1 MRIRVTD
8 RNLPRLHLAGT
19 LIVVVAM
26 ALALGI
32 GFLFIGLT
40 EHRRLFDRLEQ
51 SFATKKQER
60 LSSEMSA
67 AIGYL
72 DFAHS
77 LTETTLKAALRERV
91 TMALQTAQAIYDRE
105 HRHRPAA
112 EVKRLIVEA
121 LRPQR
126 FFDGGGYFFIDDMDG
141 RCVLLPIAPA
151 REGTSLWDNRDDTGH
166 YIMRGLVKAVADGKG
181 AGFSSYRWYAPD
193 SPGQMADKLA
203 YVARFEPYDW
213 IIGTGDYLHRWH
225 QMRLREGLER
235 LRAWKFGDTGRFAVL
250 GLDGTILL
258 QTQWPEHEGKHY
270 LSVGTDEMKKRR
282 GELLAL
288 GKKGGGF
295 TEYLWSRHAAGTG
308 RDTPGE
314 MGTRT
319 SLVQVYRPWNI
330 AVVASVFEQEMEPAI
345 AAERTAIIES
355 ATSRLPLVALAAGMV
370 LLLAIAASYLF
381 SRWMSRQ
388 LRAYTRR
395 IDAHA
400 KTLERQAEALH
411 LSARV
416 FETSREGILVTD
428 PETRILAAN
437 PCFCETTGYG
447 IDEVVGQ
454 LPSRFAS
461 NRHDKAFF
469 RQMWQAILSTGTWSG
484 EIWNRKRD
492 GTVFPSQLTVS
503 TVRNGNGEVL
513 HYIGT
518 FLDVS
523 ERKEAEDRI
532 RQLLEFDLL
541 TRLPNRALLND
552 RLTQAIAIAERE
564 RRRVA
569 VLVIDMDRFK
579 TVNDSLGHATGDE
592 ILQEVAAR
600 LRGLVRQSDTV
611 SRLGG
616 DEFAVVLPALDQPAN
631 ALPVIRKISEALGEP
646 YLVRGQD
653 FRITPSIGVA
663 LFPDNGADAETLV
676 KNADAAM
683 YHAKDVGRNNFQ
695 FFTADFNQWATNRLQ
710 LENGLRR
717 ALARKELVLHYQPQV
732 DLASRRIVGCE
743 VLLRWQPQ
751 GEALIPPDRFIPIAE
766 DTGLIVPIGAWVL
779 DEACRQLA
787 EWDAQGAAPI
797 RLAVN
802 VAVPQLRQPEFVGYV
817 QSTLARH
824 GLSTE
829 RLEIEVTE
837 SVLLDHDERIRH
849 TLEGL
854 VELGIMLSLDD
865 FGTGYASLSYLRNFP
880 FDVLKIDRSFVSE
893 LHRNPDDVTLIR
905 AIISIAR
912 DMSLLTIA
920 EGIESA
926 EQCAILDELGCSVG
940 QGYHFSRPVPAAQMG
955 ALIAADAALAAV

>member
-8 RNLPRLHLAGT
+8 QNLHRLHLAGT
-19 LIVVVAM
+19 LIVVIVM
-26 ALALGI
+26 ALALGVSFLLI
-32 GFLFIGLT
+32 GVA
-40 EHRRLFDRLEQ
+40 EHQRFFSRLED

-60 LSSEMSA
+60 LATEMSA

-77 LTETTLKAALRERV
+77 LTESTLKAALKERV
-91 TMALQTAQAIYDRE
+91 SMAMQTAQAIYDRE
-105 HRHRPAA
+105 HGRRPEA
-112 EVKRLIVEA
+112 EVKRLIIEA

-126 FFDGGGYFFIDDMDG
+126 FFDGGGYFFIDDMKG
-141 RCVLLPIAPA
+141 RCVLLPIAPE
-151 REGTSLWDNRDDTGH
+151 REGSSLWDNRDDSGH
-166 YIMRGLVKAVADGKG
+166 YIMRGLIDAVKEGDGSG
-181 AGFSSYRWYAPD
+181 YSSYRWY
-193 SPGQMADKLA
+193 SPGSPKAMSDKLA
-203 YVARFEPYDW
+203 YVAHFAPYDW
-213 IIGTGDYLHRWH
+213 IIGTGDYLQRWH
-225 QMRLREGLER
+225 EMRMREGLER
-235 LRAWKFGDTGRFAVL
+235 LRAWKFGDTGHFAVF
-250 GLDGTILL
+250 GLDGKILL
-258 QTQWPEHEGKHY
+258 QTQWPEHEGQHY
-270 LSVGTDEMKKRR
+270 MSVGTDEMKRIR
-282 GELLAL
+282 GELIAL
-288 GKKGGGF
+288 GAKGGGVA
-295 TEYLWSRHAAGTG
+295 EYPWSRVDPDKESSLDEIGN
-308 RDTPGE
+308 
-314 MGTRT
+314 RT
-319 SLVQVYRPWNI
+319 SLVTVYPPWKI
-330 AVVASVFEQEMEPAI
+330 VVVASLFEQEMEPAI
-345 AAERTAIIES
+345 AAERTAIIQS
-355 ATSRLPLVALAAGMV
+355 VSSRLPFVALAAGMA
-370 LLLAIAASYLF
+370 LLLAIVASFFF
-381 SRWMSRQ
+381 SRWISRQ
-388 LRAYTRR
+388 LRAYTKR

-400 KTLERQAEALH
+400 QTLERQAEALH

-416 FETSREGILVTD
+416 FETSREGIIITD
-428 PETRILAAN
+428 PETRILAVN
-437 PCFCETTGYG
+437 PSFSEITGFSA
-447 IDEVVGQ
+447 DEVIGHRPT
-454 LPSRFAS
+454 LLAS
-461 NRHDKAFF
+461 SRHDKAFY
-469 RQMWQAILSTGTWSG
+469 REMWKTIRATGTWSG

-492 GTVFPSQLTVS
+492 GTVFPEQLTIS
-503 TVRNGNGEVL
+503 TVRNGKGEVL

-532 RQLLEFDLL
+532 RQLVEFDLL

-564 RRRVA
+564 KKRVA

-600 LRGLVRQSDTV
+600 LRRLVRQSDTV
-611 SRLGG
+611 SRMGG

-631 ALPVIRKISEALGEP
+631 ALPVIRKICEALGEP
-646 YLVRGQD
+646 YLVRNQD
-653 FRITPSIGVA
+653 FHITPSIGVS
-663 LFPDNGADAETLV
+663 LFPDNGTDAETLI

-695 FFTADFNQWATNRLQ
+695 FFTADFNQWATNRLHI
-710 LENGLRR
+710 ENGLRH
-717 ALARKELVLHYQPQV
+717 ALAREELVLHYQPQV
-732 DLASRRIVGCE
+732 DLASLRIVGCE

-787 EWDAQGAAPI
+787 EWDAKGTAPI

-802 VAVPQLRQPEFVGYV
+802 VAVPQLRQPDFVDYV
-817 QSTLARH
+817 RDTLARH
-824 GLSTE
+824 GLSNA

-837 SVLLDHDERIRH
+837 SVLLDQDERIRH

-865 FGTGYASLSYLRNFP
+865 FGTGYASLSYLRNFR

-893 LHRNPDDVTLIR
+893 LHRNPDDITLIR

-926 EQCAILDELGCSVG
+926 EQCAILNELGCRVG
-940 QGYHFSRPVPAAQMG
+940 QGFHFSRPVPAAAMG
-955 ALIAADAALAAV
+955 ELIAQDVIALTA